1 MKPLILLGNSV
12 QAFRAS
18 DEAVAR
24 RRMDKNRSSRLIET
38 MRLIQNLG
46 DEPTPSQQQE
56 FGNIQ
61 SLHLHSQMQ
70 S

>member
-24 RRMDKNRSSRLIET
+24 RRMDKNRSSQLIET
-38 MRLIQNLG
+38 MCLIQNLG
-46 DEPTPSQQQE
+46 DELTLQQLIE
-56 FGNIQ
+56 KGKII
-61 SLHLHSQMQ
+61 
-70 S
+70 